1 MVLSTRSKIRKHLL
15 RLMPA
20 VLFLLPAGRRT
31 AHPAKR
37 SREMAS
43 EPVVT
48 PGPDG
53 IADEK
58 FPCNPERN
66 EASTIRANGKIRI
79 RSVGEPKV
87 QGKFPD
93 QIKPE
98 PVNAYTGPLRGPR
111 AWNPRYANPGHGHGC
126 HYPGEGF
133 DCRRARSQQ
142 CGDRP
147 VTGNCFWGIHG
158 IQDVRAYP
166 RAF

>member
-37 SREMAS
+37 SRKMAS

-58 FPCNPERN
+58 LPSNPERN

-87 QGKFPD
+87 QGKILD
-93 QIKPE
+93 RIKPE

-111 AWNPRYANPGHGHGC
+111 APAIFRCLISRKVCVAGDATRLGILDTPTRGMAMGAII
-126 HYPGEGF
+126 
-133 DCRRARSQQ
+133 RAKDLIAGGPEVSN
-142 CGDRP
+142 
-147 VTGNCFWGIHG
+147 VAI
-158 IQDVRAYP
+158 VR
-166 RAF
+166 